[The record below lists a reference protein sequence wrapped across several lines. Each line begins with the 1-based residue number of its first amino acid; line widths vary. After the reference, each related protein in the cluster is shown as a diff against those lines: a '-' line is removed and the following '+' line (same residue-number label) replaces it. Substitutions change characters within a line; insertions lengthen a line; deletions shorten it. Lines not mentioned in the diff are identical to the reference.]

1 MKKIALFLLSLCV
14 LLASLTACSGGRQH
28 KTSTVKTVEFDDFV
42 KKDSD
47 EEGIL
52 GSFNL
57 QDYLEAYG
65 ATVSSVDQSHS
76 GSCKLSAYFE
86 NGIKVDITFVEDIYA
101 YSEDCEYECGYLST
115 AIVYCASDNTQT
127 CNFSDDY
134 PNGIV
139 STWYKIIVPR
149 DNGCTKERYK
159 VVGSDPVY
167 IEDDDEHI
175 IVTVPDDFDE
185 EFRKSV
191 VPYLEIERPSYTAD
205 PLWVAN
211 K

>member
-65 ATVSSVDQSHS
+65 AVVSRADQPFR
-76 GSCKLSAYFE
+76 GSYKLSAYFE
-86 NGIKVDITFVEDIYA
+86 NGIKVDITFVKGTYTYD
-101 YSEDCEYECGYLST
+101 EDCEHEYGCLST
-115 AIVYCASDNTQT
+115 TIVYCASDNAQT
-127 CNFSDDY
+127 YNISDDY
-134 PNGIV
+134 PNGVV

-149 DNGCTKERYK
+149 NNGYTKERYK

-175 IVTVPDDFDE
+175 MVTVPDDFDE

-211 K
+211 N